1 MGDLGSIPGS
11 GRSPG
16 EGKGNTLQY
25 SGLEN
30 SMDSPWGR
38 KELDTTERLSL
49 SQRMKMVADSL
60 ESVGLLKAGQTAN
73 YQRNGDQEVEEGTW
87 QNPGARVSGGF
98 VVTKTHRVRSA
109 GHCRRKLGEG

>member
-1 MGDLGSIPGS
+1 
-11 GRSPG
+11 
-16 EGKGNTLQY
+16 
-25 SGLEN
+25 
-30 SMDSPWGR
+30 MDSPWGR